1 MKEACTLPDKLPW
14 LQNQGDRSLD
24 QLIQDAMEFGDPGI
38 TAKNNKA
45 AAAEQKRKDALRER
59 ERVLVKC
66 SSFTGIDKLVQA
78 LSRIGVGVS
87 LQSACARAPFSSC

>member
-38 TAKNNKA
+38 TAKNKKA
-45 AAAEQKRKDALRER
+45 AAAELKRKDALRER